1 MPKVS
6 VGTFNVEN
14 LFMRYK
20 LLDNERGSRIPKPV
34 DPDKFI
40 EEGGHIN
47 MLGFTLEDFGLI
59 SRTARKNTGKVILEN
74 DADVVGLQEVEN
86 MEALK
91 QFNRKYLKKAFGE
104 EVLID
109 ANDPRLIDVA
119 LVSKLPIVHARS
131 HQFDCLEVDIQ
142 VSAQKTLTLYVNH
155 FKSKIGGGE
164 DRREKQATRVA
175 EIVQDRFGKNL
186 KGGDFVVLGDLNS
199 GPDAEELQ
207 PLLGL
212 KGLENVIQRIA
223 DDTKRW
229 THFFAPKKETEQLD
243 YILFS
248 PTLTA
253 KNPGGVPA
261 IERRGLSDASLS
273 VYPGPRFPGVGPDG
287 TEASD
292 HCGVFMT
299 LNV

>member
-86 MEALK
+86 MEELK

-131 HQFDCLEVDIQ
+131 HQFDADEDGRLIFSRDCLEVDIQ

-175 EIVQDRFGKNL
+175 EIV
-186 KGGDFVVLGDLNS
+186 
-199 GPDAEELQ
+199 
-207 PLLGL
+207 
-212 KGLENVIQRIA
+212 
-223 DDTKRW
+223 
-229 THFFAPKKETEQLD
+229 
-243 YILFS
+243 
-248 PTLTA
+248 
-253 KNPGGVPA
+253 
-261 IERRGLSDASLS
+261 
-273 VYPGPRFPGVGPDG
+273 
-287 TEASD
+287 
-292 HCGVFMT
+292 
-299 LNV
+299 